1 MLRVAIPSRDEKG
14 LESSIED
21 HFGRS
26 NYFTIVD
33 VVNGEIVRVIVLVNP
48 FKEHRYGDIPQ
59 FLKSHGVDVVL
70 AKRMGLRAQD
80 FFKKLGIKVE
90 LGFEGLVS
98 EVVREYLSRLNQG
111 TRQR

>member
-1 MLRVAIPSRDEKG
+1 MRIAIPSRDDKG

-26 NYFTIVD
+26 SYFTIVD
-33 VVNGEIVRVIVLVNP
+33 VVNGEIVRVTVLVNP
-48 FKEHRYGDIPQ
+48 FKEHGYGDIPR

-70 AKRMGLRAQD
+70 AKRMGVRAQD

-90 LGFEGLVS
+90 LGFEGLVG
-98 EVVREYLSRLNQG
+98 EAVKEYLSRLNQG
-111 TRQR
+111 I